1 MPPNNYSNYAPAE
14 ETGNGTQNK
23 AMAPSWSNR
32 YDPDEAE
39 ARVRNLIADTE
50 RMLAGLSSLS
60 GNKPQKP
67 SEGVSV

>member
-1 MPPNNYSNYAPAE
+1 MELQRGTPEYFESLNSNAVLR
-14 ETGNGTQNK
+14 
-23 AMAPSWSNR
+23 NR